1 MEIQANPT
9 PLTRLETTLVLGGN
23 IMPLAGVWLWD
34 WQVFEIMFLYWIEN
48 LVIGALTL
56 VMMLVV
62 AARSG
67 PASLAGGVFMGA
79 FFTVHYGMF
88 CMGHGV
94 FVISLF
100 YPQASEAMAHGGL
113 FAPIEFLRTAELWP
127 GFLWA
132 VAGIMLAQAGRMLHE
147 AGTLRERDFGK
158 IMLSPYGR
166 IIILHVTLIFGGML
180 VMALDTP
187 VAGLVFLIVLKTA
200 FDLGLIHL
208 LKKKKNHKK
217 KETDETGR
225 DLNA

>member
-1 MEIQANPT
+1 
-9 PLTRLETTLVLGGN
+9 
-23 IMPLAGVWLWD
+23 
-34 WQVFEIMFLYWIEN
+34 
-48 LVIGALTL
+48 
-56 VMMLVV
+56 
-62 AARSG
+62 
-67 PASLAGGVFMGA
+67 
-79 FFTVHYGMF
+79 
-88 CMGHGV
+88 MGHGV

-225 DLNA
+225 NLNA